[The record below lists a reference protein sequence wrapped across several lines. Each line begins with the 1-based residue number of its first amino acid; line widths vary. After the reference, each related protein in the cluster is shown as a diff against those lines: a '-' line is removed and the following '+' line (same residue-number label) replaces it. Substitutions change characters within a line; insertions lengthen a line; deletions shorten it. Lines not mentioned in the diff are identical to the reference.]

1 MTSPMKDSG
10 VDWIGKIPEEWKI
23 TPNKYLMKKVKDICK
38 RYTGETILSLTLNG
52 VVVRNL
58 GNGGKMPSSFDGYQF
73 VYPSNLLMCLF
84 DYDVTP
90 RCIGLINTHGITSPA
105 YSQFVVVGD
114 NSSRYYCYLYLA
126 MDNDKILLSYCK
138 NLRHSLTEEQLGG
151 IRVVQP
157 PIAEQLQIAD
167 FLDKTCNEIDKL
179 STDIQS
185 QIDKLAEYKKSIIT
199 HAVTKGL
206 DPNAQMKDS
215 GVGWIGKIPEGW
227 TTTRIKYLADTE
239 QKDSFVD
246 GDWIESPFIT
256 ESGIRYLTT
265 GNIGDGIFKRQGDGY
280 ISIQSFEALHCK
292 LAYPG
297 DLVISR
303 LNEEYGRSCILPND
317 ENKYVLAVD
326 NVILRSKSNLKY
338 LCYCTQSPAYHESV
352 RNYSYGTT
360 MKRVSRTNLGN
371 IIMPLPPLNEQGRI
385 ADYLDNKCSNIDDII
400 EIKKKQLDKLAEYK
414 KSIIYEY
421 TTGKKRIKE

>member
-114 NSSRYYCYLYLA
+114 NSPRYYCYLYLA

-206 DPNAQMKDS
+206 DPNVQMKDS
-215 GVGWIGKIPEGW
+215 GVDWIGKIPEEWG
-227 TTTRIKYLADTE
+227 IAKAKYYFTNDKEAAGALADQLPRLALTLNGVVDRPKDDANGLQPKEFTGYQIFDRNDLVFKLIDLQNISTSRVGLVPKRGIMSGAYIRLIGRATISPNYSQYFYLSMWHRQIFNKLGDDGVRSSLSVSDLLNLPITAPPLDE
-239 QKDSFVD
+239 QK
-246 GDWIESPFIT
+246 
-256 ESGIRYLTT
+256 
-265 GNIGDGIFKRQGDGY
+265 Q
-280 ISIQSFEALHCK
+280 
-292 LAYPG
+292 
-297 DLVISR
+297 
-303 LNEEYGRSCILPND
+303 
-317 ENKYVLAVD
+317 
-326 NVILRSKSNLKY
+326 
-338 LCYCTQSPAYHESV
+338 
-352 RNYSYGTT
+352 
-360 MKRVSRTNLGN
+360 
-371 IIMPLPPLNEQGRI
+371 I
-385 ADYLDNKCSNIDDII
+385 ADYLDDKCSDIDGVIK
-400 EIKKKQLDKLAEYK
+400 IKKKQLDKLAEYK